1 MISRDIILKKSN
13 REKLNI
19 SLKKKTFI
27 ITYHPETISKTTK
40 ENFKSLLKSL
50 EKLNNIN
57 LIFTS
62 PNIDEEHNIIFN
74 ELKNF
79 INKNKN
85 AIFVKSLGKI
95 YILVY

>member
-1 MISRDIILKKSN
+1 M
-13 REKLNI
+13 
-19 SLKKKTFI
+19 F
-27 ITYHPETISKTTK
+27 KTTK

-74 ELKNF
+74 ELK
-79 INKNKN
+79 
-85 AIFVKSLGKI
+85 
-95 YILVY
+95 IL